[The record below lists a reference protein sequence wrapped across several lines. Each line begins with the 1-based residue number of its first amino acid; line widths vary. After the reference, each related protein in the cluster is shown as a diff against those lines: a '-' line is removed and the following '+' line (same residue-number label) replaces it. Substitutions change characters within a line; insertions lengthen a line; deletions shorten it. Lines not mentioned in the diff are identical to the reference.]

1 MLMPFVAA
9 GGNVVQMDERSRVV
23 GMQAIVSHLFAERD
37 ITPLWNELMQRVTQ
51 DGTDASAMLDL
62 ATILH
67 TLGRAEEARQV
78 LRGAVSLKRDFCI
91 VHGNGHGPRLLA
103 FVTPGDFMANTPVDF
118 LLADSDC
125 VLWLHYVD
133 ADTTSLGD
141 LPAHDVAFMA
151 IGELSENV
159 PVLNRMKALLADF
172 PGPVMN
178 NNPELIRNLTRD
190 GVSAMLAGE
199 PSILSP
205 QTLRFSREELEA
217 IASGEKSVSDT
228 APGLS
233 FPLVVRP
240 ISTHAGNGM
249 ARVATAAQLAAWLRG
264 ETAAELYVAPF
275 IDFRGP
281 DLFYNKQRI
290 VFIKGKAFASH
301 MALSDDWIVH
311 YLSAGMSQSGAKRA
325 VERAWMENFDTD
337 FAVRHAEAFAALH
350 RHIGL
355 DYFGIDSAELPDGRL
370 LVFEVDVAMVVHSMD
385 SADIYPYKQVAMR
398 RLFDAF
404 IDAVRGSAT
413 ACTSLRERAD
423 NDALPVR
430 GAVAQAE

>member
-37 ITPLWNELMQRVTQ
+37 IAPLWNELMQRVSQ

-67 TLGRAEEARQV
+67 ALGRAEEARQV

-133 ADTTSLGD
+133 ADATSLGD

-151 IGELSENV
+151 VGELSENV

-205 QTLRFSREELEA
+205 RTLRFSREELEA

-228 APGLS
+228 A
-233 FPLVVRP
+233 
-240 ISTHAGNGM
+240 ISTHRSPHQHACWKWHGTYCDSRPIGC
-249 ARVATAAQLAAWLRG
+249 
-264 ETAAELYVAPF
+264 VAP
-275 IDFRGP
+275 G
-281 DLFYNKQRI
+281 
-290 VFIKGKAFASH
+290 
-301 MALSDDWIVH
+301 
-311 YLSAGMSQSGAKRA
+311 
-325 VERAWMENFDTD
+325 
-337 FAVRHAEAFAALH
+337 
-350 RHIGL
+350 
-355 DYFGIDSAELPDGRL
+355 
-370 LVFEVDVAMVVHSMD
+370 
-385 SADIYPYKQVAMR
+385 
-398 RLFDAF
+398 
-404 IDAVRGSAT
+404 
-413 ACTSLRERAD
+413 
-423 NDALPVR
+423 
-430 GAVAQAE
+430 